1 MRKNCVFLAI
11 VFAFTVLT
19 AAAQVKE
26 RPIPRLVKKDGRW
39 ALFVDDAPYF
49 ILGAQVNNSSG
60 WPAALP
66 KVWPAIE
73 FMGANTVE
81 IPVYWEQFEPQQ
93 GRFDYSVVDTLLAQA
108 RTHRLHL
115 VLLWFA
121 TWKNGN
127 PHYIPGWMKLAP
139 ERYTRVVD
147 GNGVPAD
154 SPSPF
159 CTPSLDADSKAFA
172 ALMRHLKAAD
182 PQRTVLMV
190 QVENEPGT
198 GGDLRD
204 HSPEAQKLFE
214 SPVPA
219 DVLKAMHAP
228 SRSPYPNWQAVFG
241 RDADV
246 CFHNWSVAKY
256 IGQVAAAG
264 KAAYPLPLYVNAAPG
279 TERCAVLP
287 VPAQPGAPA
296 RYEDGGPS
304 NNVVPIWK
312 TAAPALDMISPDDYA
327 TDSAG
332 YLRALDIYHR
342 DDNAVYVPETGGSPR
357 FFFFALGHQAIGFA
371 PFGMDFTRIKA
382 IPDAARPKDELLP
395 PWARTGTKEFVAPFA
410 PTYHLIG
417 PMIREVARL
426 NFEGQLQAVAEEPGK
441 VAQTL
446 RFGAWDATVSYG
458 VWARYGRPAGNP
470 QPMGGALVAQIG
482 DNQFL
487 VAGFYCRV
495 DFRPAAPDRRRQ
507 FLRVEEGT
515 YANGAFKFLRLLNG
529 DQTDGGL
536 DFSSEPLVLRV
547 SVTTY

>member
-1 MRKNCVFLAI
+1 
-11 VFAFTVLT
+11 
-19 AAAQVKE
+19 
-26 RPIPRLVKKDGRW
+26 
-39 ALFVDDAPYF
+39 
-49 ILGAQVNNSSG
+49 
-60 WPAALP
+60 
-66 KVWPAIE
+66 
-73 FMGANTVE
+73 MGANTVE

-159 CTPSLDADSKAFA
+159 CTPSLDADTKAFA
-172 ALMRHLKAAD
+172 ALMRHLKLAD

-204 HSPEAQKLFE
+204 HSTEAQKLFE